1 MTPKDWN
8 TQEEAIA
15 AAKAEILAAI
25 GSTDARLELGMV
37 KSVQRGV
44 ITFHSTKNET
54 VKISPVDITKSVVLH
69 GGAMLQMVLLPLY
82 HGRLLNFTK
91 GGCGMFRYAQIDENG
106 YIISDSHLSSVVEAE
121 NMIPLA
127 PDFDLRNKRWNGTD
141 WETYEP
147 EPEPIRP
154 DKTQADMDYLKMM
167 IGGAAE

>member
-69 GGAMLQMVLLPLY
+69 GGAMLQIANTNRESDCWDAQLQLIDATTITA
-82 HGRLLNFTK
+82 TK
-91 GGCGMFRYAQIDENG
+91 NYNANG
-106 YIISDSHLSSVVEAE
+106 LVTTISWQVIE
-121 NMIPLA
+121 
-127 PDFDLRNKRWNGTD
+127 F
-141 WETYEP
+141 Y
-147 EPEPIRP
+147 
-154 DKTQADMDYLKMM
+154 
-167 IGGAAE
+167 